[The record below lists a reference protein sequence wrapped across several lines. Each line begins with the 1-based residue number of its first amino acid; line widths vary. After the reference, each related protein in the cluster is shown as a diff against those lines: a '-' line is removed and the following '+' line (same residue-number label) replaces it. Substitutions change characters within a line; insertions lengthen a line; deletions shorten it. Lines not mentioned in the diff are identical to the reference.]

1 VKYDYTKAKFFDTGI
16 SMISKYDPYEDRI
29 LFGHGLG
36 IGFIDSN
43 EKIEAF
49 TDSTGETLTFYPSA
63 LEFTSNGN
71 VWIGEPF
78 WFGAFRQGEQATEA
92 RVEVALRRLPK
103 PTGDFDDERQ

>member
-29 LFGHGLG
+29 LFGHALASGL
-36 IGFIDSN
+36 STVTR
-43 EKIEAF
+43 KLRLSRTVRVKPLPF
-49 TDSTGETLTFYPSA
+49 TRRPWSLHLTA
-63 LEFTSNGN
+63 MLDR
-71 VWIGEPF
+71 EPF